1 MYHHFIKLTIYTS
14 IIYILIQR
22 LSRTTVALTTH
33 VRPEE
38 LKIHTKLYSYEL
50 YNLQQRIL
58 RIIVQQHILR
68 TIVQQ
73 HILRTIVQQHI
84 LRISWIW
91 NEYFV
96 TLHKLAKVF
105 QHLYV
110 VLLNTLCVLH
120 GTFWNFIST
129 VMRFDNHD
137 YIDKVWN
144 ESENIHTYKLQ
155 STQYVFRRDQRRI

>member
-84 LRISWIW
+84 LRIS
-91 NEYFV
+91 
-96 TLHKLAKVF
+96 
-105 QHLYV
+105 
-110 VLLNTLCVLH
+110 
-120 GTFWNFIST
+120 
-129 VMRFDNHD
+129 
-137 YIDKVWN
+137 
-144 ESENIHTYKLQ
+144 
-155 STQYVFRRDQRRI
+155 